1 MTDEPASCGICGE
14 RPASGHSAEEANH
27 EHPAN
32 SLCIG
37 CLIALV
43 RRAGSAEPPPAPRDD
58 APDDDED
65 DSAPIVRTALPDPND
80 ETREMAE
87 AERKRALELLQSLGG
102 AFPGIRAEA
111 SFEAEFIDYSQSG
124 LRGGRTTE
132 IVDMAMALEWRGTEI
147 SIAGTHRLARRSG
160 APFAESERKRFS
172 DAVSDLTVEAI
183 EEFSHAI

>member
-1 MTDEPASCGICGE
+1 MTDEPASCRICAE

-43 RRAGSAEPPPAPRDD
+43 RGTGTAAPAPVPRDD
-58 APDDDED
+58 APDDDEED
-65 DSAPIVRTALPDPND
+65 DSAPIVRTAIADPV
-80 ETREMAE
+80 EELVGG
-87 AERKRALELLQSLGG
+87 ERKRAMGFLGSLGG
-102 AFPGIRAEA
+102 AFPGIKATA
-111 SFEAEFIDYSQSG
+111 AFEADFIDFSEEG

-132 IVDMAMALEWRGTEI
+132 IVDMAMSLEWRGTEI
-147 SIAGTHRLARRSG
+147 TISGTHRLARSSN

-172 DAVSDLTVEAI
+172 DAVGDLVAETI
-183 EEFSHAI
+183 EEFNYAI